1 MELDGSGFLL
11 RGWEHGDE
19 RSLALHANNPK
30 IAHNLGAFF
39 PSPYTIEDA
48 QDWVS
53 QNSPPADPHLNFA
66 IVVEGEAAGGI
77 GIHPQSGVYSC
88 KGTLGYW
95 LGEAHWGRGIA
106 TGAVGLVAHYAFS
119 RLQLAR
125 IEALVYAHNPGSRRV
140 LEKAG
145 FELDAILRANALKDG
160 QLLDTYLYSRLA
172 AFNEGE
178 SSKPSSD

>member
-1 MELDGSGFLL
+1 MELSGSGFLL
-11 RGWEHGDE
+11 RGWERGDE

-77 GIHPQSGVYSC
+77 GIHPQSGVHSC
-88 KGTLGYW
+88 KGSLGYW

-106 TGAVGLVAHYAFS
+106 HGDAVRS
-119 RLQLAR
+119 RRRRAGR
-125 IEALVYAHNPGSRRV
+125 SGSRA
-140 LEKAG
+140 AG
-145 FELDAILRANALKDG
+145 CGGALAQARRNVG
-160 QLLDTYLYSRLA
+160 ASRERTA
-172 AFNEGE
+172 GE
-178 SSKPSSD
+178 A